1 MEAGCR
7 GRAIRVPEPGGGR
20 ASGAAL
26 AISGVARPGGAARE
40 IGSFFLCF
48 SLRRFL
54 GCVLLGASVD
64 SRRAEVCGGRF
75 EAAGAGIPRGAA
87 VSLRPVR

>member
-40 IGSFFLCF
+40 IGSFFSVFFSPAVFGRCF
-48 SLRRFL
+48 ARRERGF
-54 GCVLLGASVD
+54 AS
-64 SRRAEVCGGRF
+64 GG
-75 EAAGAGIPRGAA
+75 GVWGPI
-87 VSLRPVR
+87 